1 MNKTN
6 FFRGMGLAMT
16 LSMVLS
22 QLPAAVLASEADGLC
37 DHHPAHTADCGYA
50 AEGVCSH
57 SCTRDNGCVTLSC
70 THTHVATCFDA
81 EGKSLCRHDCGKDA
95 SCGQEITVCL
105 HSTHGSCGH
114 EDGENCTFAEN
125 GCEDC
130 EKEAQLTTIVG
141 TDVTIDGYK
150 FTYTGE
156 EIRPAITVKV
166 GDKLLEEGTHYT
178 LEYQNNVEPG
188 TASVTVT
195 GTEEAGYRGIVTIE
209 FTIEMAEE
217 ETKPE
222 ETLPEDTQ
230 PEDTKPEETQPEE
243 TQPEESQ
250 PEETKPVEYTFT
262 KGNGGKWY
270 QGSGKHMSFTLSAEG
285 AEGVSVEG
293 KALGKNDFAVS
304 GKTLTLNKAY
314 LNKLAVGKY
323 SITVRFA
330 DGEAKGSFTV
340 SNDLDTTN
348 PVTGDR
354 YDIGLWITAAAASI
368 AAMAGAAYVMAK
380 KKA

>member
-1 MNKTN
+1 M
-6 FFRGMGLAMT
+6 
-16 LSMVLS
+16 
-22 QLPAAVLASEADGLC
+22 
-37 DHHPAHTADCGYA
+37 
-50 AEGVCSH
+50 
-57 SCTRDNGCVTLSC
+57 
-70 THTHVATCFDA
+70 
-81 EGKSLCRHDCGKDA
+81 
-95 SCGQEITVCL
+95 
-105 HSTHGSCGH
+105 
-114 EDGENCTFAEN
+114 
-125 GCEDC
+125 
-130 EKEAQLTTIVG
+130 G

-150 FTYTGE
+150 FAYTGE
-156 EIRPAITVKV
+156 EIRPEITVKV

-209 FTIEMAEE
+209 FTIEKTEE
-217 ETKPE
+217 ETK
-222 ETLPEDTQ
+222 
-230 PEDTKPEETQPEE
+230 PEDTKPEETQPGE
-243 TQPEESQ
+243 TQPEETQ

-270 QGSGKHMSFTLSAEG
+270 QGSGKHMTFTLSAEG

-348 PVTGDR
+348 PTTGDW
-354 YDIGLWITAAAASI
+354 YDIGLWITAAAASL
-368 AAMAGAAYVMAK
+368 AAMAGAAYVMTK